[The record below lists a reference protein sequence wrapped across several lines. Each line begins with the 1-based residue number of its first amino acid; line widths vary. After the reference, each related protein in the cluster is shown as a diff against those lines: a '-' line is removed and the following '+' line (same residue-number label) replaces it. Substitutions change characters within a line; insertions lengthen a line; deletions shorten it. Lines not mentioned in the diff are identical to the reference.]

1 MEKGGQSDHLGPWIC
16 TEEPARSSFRR
27 GRFELTLEGKEGAH
41 TGDAQD
47 RKDRVYQGIRWGRAA
62 EDGSRE
68 RFSMASGEAGH
79 RGWSRLQSQKP
90 DPKGF
95 VYCAKCFGIYP
106 KGTLE
111 FTLK

>member
-1 MEKGGQSDHLGPWIC
+1 MKGKK
-16 TEEPARSSFRR
+16 A
-27 GRFELTLEGKEGAH
+27 LTQEM
-41 TGDAQD
+41 AQD

-68 RFSMASGEAGH
+68 QFSMASGEAGH

-95 VYCAKCFGIYP
+95 VYCAKRFGIYP